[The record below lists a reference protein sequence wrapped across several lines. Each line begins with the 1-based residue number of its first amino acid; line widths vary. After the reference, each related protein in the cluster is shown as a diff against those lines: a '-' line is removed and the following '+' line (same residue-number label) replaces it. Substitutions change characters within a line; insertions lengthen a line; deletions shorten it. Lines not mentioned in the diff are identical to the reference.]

1 VVPRLHW
8 WACPVQ
14 STGLAT
20 PGRTRAW
27 RWGAGSSGRPADPQR
42 RQRHRS
48 SRGPCSCGHEMLT
61 QPYHFRLSR
70 AGDPAPPR
78 SLITSP
84 PPACAQKIITAA
96 ELPQMFRPKPIPVD
110 EGESVD
116 VSQPSN
122 LNPKFKPLTLNPQPS
137 TLHPQ
142 PQTPNPQP

>member
-1 VVPRLHW
+1 
-8 WACPVQ
+8 
-14 STGLAT
+14 
-20 PGRTRAW
+20 
-27 RWGAGSSGRPADPQR
+27 
-42 RQRHRS
+42 
-48 SRGPCSCGHEMLT
+48 MLT

-78 SLITSP
+78 PLITSH
-84 PPACAQKIITAA
+84 PAPCAQKIITAA